1 MDDHASPEDLFRRN
15 SRSFSLAARLFS
27 PRDRTAVARLYRFCR
42 YLDDLADETES
53 GDSQRLD
60 LAHRRL
66 SGSRDVPVGSIESDF
81 LALSKERTIPI
92 DPALELIDALRA
104 DCGPRSIK
112 DVAALLRFAYGVAG
126 TVGQML
132 RHVIDARDDRAD
144 SFAVD
149 LGIGLQLSNV
159 IRDVAEDAN
168 RKRFYLPATWVSAP
182 DIERAMEGHHESIA
196 KVDVAVERAHDLAA
210 EYYQSARRGFAY
222 IPERNRRV
230 IFLAAALYEAIGK
243 KVLRRAPGGWRQ
255 RTVVS
260 PLEKMAILLR
270 APADY
275 TRWRREHWRQEPQPT
290 HQAQLHRA
298 LYSAPAVAA
307 SHKHGAAR

>member
-1 MDDHASPEDLFRRN
+1 MDEHASPEDLFRRN

-27 PRDRTAVARLYRFCR
+27 PRDRAAVARLYRFCR
-42 YLDDLADETES
+42 YLDDLADDTAS

-66 SGSRDVPVGSIESDF
+66 SGARDVPTGSIESDF
-81 LALSKERTIPI
+81 LALSKERSIPLAA
-92 DPALELIDALRA
+92 ALELIDALRA

-112 DVAALLRFAYGVAG
+112 DVAALVSFAYGVAG

-132 RHVIDARDDRAD
+132 RHVIDARDRRAD

-159 IRDVAEDAN
+159 IRDVAEDAH
-168 RKRFYLPATWVSAP
+168 RKRFYLPATWVSATA
-182 DIERAMEGHHESIA
+182 IERAMEGHNESIA
-196 KVDVAVERAHDLAA
+196 KVDAAVERTHDLAA

-222 IPERNRRV
+222 IPVRNRRV
-230 IFLAAALYEAIGK
+230 IFLAAALYESIGQ

-255 RTVVS
+255 RTVIS
-260 PLEKMAILLR
+260 PLEKTAILLR
-270 APADY
+270 APVDY
-275 TRWRREHWRQEPQPT
+275 ARWRREYWRQEPQPT
-290 HQAQLHRA
+290 HQAQLHR
-298 LYSAPAVAA
+298 LLHPAPAAAA
-307 SHKHGAAR
+307 SPKH